1 MVDTSLLLQSIRCS
15 GTFTQP
21 LENSTLHVR
30 VNESGKENKI
40 MDLDSSEV
48 GYLTKQRVF
57 LLDLKKLKYN

>member
-1 MVDTSLLLQSIRCS
+1 MDTSLLLHSICCS
-15 GTFTQP
+15 GTFTRP

-48 GYLTKQRVF
+48 GYLTKQRIF
-57 LLDLKKLKYN
+57 LLDFKKLKYS